1 MLSLSPAELLPTA
14 GYPELAETKTSITV
28 NHPYNSA
35 KRTRER
41 SKLDPE
47 TMAKIC
53 GSAETW
59 PIYSSPLCS
68 EIKAKVNVSCINC
81 DFEDKRDWQGRILGS
96 GFHGALRALLTRI
109 KHKCRLFKD
118 DTPFM
123 ELWTVCIHCSATL
136 ELYHEVDQIGMIFDF
151 KDSHKRAGGMVLRIS
166 YKEIE
171 DIVSSKVIMMDGVL
185 LSANT
190 IKTVG
195 VDGKWRKWYLWNQPR
210 PVL

>member
-14 GYPELAETKTSITV
+14 EYPELAETETSITV
-28 NHPYNSA
+28 NHTYSSA

-53 GSAETW
+53 RW

-81 DFEDKRDWQGRILGS
+81 DFEDRRDWQGRIMGS
-96 GFHGALRALLTRI
+96 GFYGALRALLIRI
-109 KHKCRLFKD
+109 KHKCRLFRD
-118 DTPFM
+118 DTPLM
-123 ELWTVCIHCSATL
+123 ELWTVCIHCFAKL
-136 ELYHEVDQIGMIFDF
+136 ELFHEVDQIGMIFDF
-151 KDSHKRAGGMVLRIS
+151 KDSNKRAAGMVLRIS

-171 DIVSSKVIMMDGVL
+171 DIVSCKVIMMEGVL
-185 LSANT
+185 LSAIT

-195 VDGKWRKWYLWNQPR
+195 VDGKWRK
-210 PVL
+210 